1 MTLWSMLKPGFW
13 DHEDLAAGPQ
23 KHLFN
28 FRRMWKAAV
37 VLTAAVALVPLILMA
52 VIDYN
57 ANQNAI
63 ESEIRYQTGR
73 LVSNTRRSVTF
84 FLSERKSALN
94 FIDKDNSYSMLSD
107 PGRLGALLENLKRG
121 FGGFSDLGVI
131 DRTGVQHTYVGPYPL
146 AGAKYSDQEWFQD
159 LMSSGAHI
167 SDVFMGFRQKPHLVI
182 AVKHELPDGGFY
194 ILRASIDTE
203 QFNHLLAEME
213 VSGNGDIFLVNRSG
227 VLQTPSRMFG
237 PPLQK
242 IPVDIPEYSDKTQVI
257 QTELYGA
264 SMVLGYAFIQDTP
277 FILMAAKSKN
287 RLMEPWNDTRRQLI
301 FFLALS
307 VTLIVVVVIGVSTYL
322 VNQVYSADHKRVMA
336 LHHVEYANKMASLG
350 RLSAGVAHEINN
362 PLAIINEKAGLI
374 KDLTAMGIEVSNPR
388 VTGLVDSILHSVD
401 RCAQVTKRLL
411 SFARQSHDG
420 LQQKLKLDEI
430 AREVLGFIGRSA
442 ELQGVSVSIE
452 SNANVPEIE
461 SDRGKLQEIFLNLVN
476 NSLAAMSGGGRIEI
490 RIQNSTDGNVLVK
503 VTDTGCGIPA
513 ADLRRIFEPFFS
525 TKTGKGGTGL
535 GLSITYGLVQELG
548 GSIEVDSTVGKG
560 TEFTVFLPVRMP
572 VLKAGQYECTVGR

>member
-1 MTLWSMLKPGFW
+1 
-13 DHEDLAAGPQ
+13 
-23 KHLFN
+23 
-28 FRRMWKAAV
+28 
-37 VLTAAVALVPLILMA
+37 
-52 VIDYN
+52 
-57 ANQNAI
+57 
-63 ESEIRYQTGR
+63 
-73 LVSNTRRSVTF
+73 
-84 FLSERKSALN
+84 
-94 FIDKDNSYSMLSD
+94 
-107 PGRLGALLENLKRG
+107 
-121 FGGFSDLGVI
+121 
-131 DRTGVQHTYVGPYPL
+131 
-146 AGAKYSDQEWFQD
+146 
-159 LMSSGAHI
+159 
-167 SDVFMGFRQKPHLVI
+167 
-182 AVKHELPDGGFY
+182 
-194 ILRASIDTE
+194 
-203 QFNHLLAEME
+203 ME

-287 RLMEPWNDTRRQLI
+287 ELMEPWNDTRRQLI

-411 SFARQSHDG
+411 SFARQGHDG
-420 LQQKLKLDEI
+420 LPQKLKLDEI

>member
-1 MTLWSMLKPGFW
+1 
-13 DHEDLAAGPQ
+13 
-23 KHLFN
+23 
-28 FRRMWKAAV
+28 
-37 VLTAAVALVPLILMA
+37 
-52 VIDYN
+52 
-57 ANQNAI
+57 
-63 ESEIRYQTGR
+63 
-73 LVSNTRRSVTF
+73 
-84 FLSERKSALN
+84 
-94 FIDKDNSYSMLSD
+94 
-107 PGRLGALLENLKRG
+107 
-121 FGGFSDLGVI
+121 
-131 DRTGVQHTYVGPYPL
+131 
-146 AGAKYSDQEWFQD
+146 
-159 LMSSGAHI
+159 
-167 SDVFMGFRQKPHLVI
+167 
-182 AVKHELPDGGFY
+182 
-194 ILRASIDTE
+194 
-203 QFNHLLAEME
+203 
-213 VSGNGDIFLVNRSG
+213 
-227 VLQTPSRMFG
+227 
-237 PPLQK
+237 
-242 IPVDIPEYSDKTQVI
+242 
-257 QTELYGA
+257 
-264 SMVLGYAFIQDTP
+264 
-277 FILMAAKSKN
+277 
-287 RLMEPWNDTRRQLI
+287 
-301 FFLALS
+301 
-307 VTLIVVVVIGVSTYL
+307 
-322 VNQVYSADHKRVMA
+322 
-336 LHHVEYANKMASLG
+336 
-350 RLSAGVAHEINN
+350 
-362 PLAIINEKAGLI
+362 
-374 KDLTAMGIEVSNPR
+374 VSNPR

>member
-1 MTLWSMLKPGFW
+1 MTLWSALKPGFW
-13 DHEDLAAGPQ
+13 DYEDIAAGPT

-37 VLTAAVALVPLILMA
+37 VLTAVVALVPLVLMA
-52 VIDYN
+52 IIDYN
-57 ANQNAI
+57 ANQHAI
-63 ESEIRYQTGR
+63 ESEISYQTGR

-94 FIDKDNSYSMLSD
+94 FIDKDNTYPMLRD
-107 PGRLGALLENLKRG
+107 PRRLTDLLENMKKG
-121 FGGFSDLGVI
+121 FGGFTDLGVI
-131 DRTGVQHTYVGPYPL
+131 DERGTQQNYVGPFHL
-146 AGAKYSDQEWFQD
+146 VGAQYSDQEWFHD
-159 LMSSGAHI
+159 LLTGDAHI
-167 SDVFMGFRQKPHLVI
+167 SDVFMGFRQQPHLVV
-182 AVKHELPDGGFY
+182 AVKHELPGGGFY

-203 QFNHLLAEME
+203 QFNHLLAEVE
-213 VSGNGDIFLVNRSG
+213 VSGNGDIFLVNRAG
-227 VLQTPSRMFG
+227 GLQTPSRIFG

-242 IPVDIPEYSDKTQVI
+242 IPIDIPEYSDKTQVI
-257 QTELYGA
+257 QTELYG
-264 SMVLGYAFIQDTP
+264 SPLVLGYAYIQDTP

-287 RLMEPWNDTRRQLI
+287 ELMKPWNDTRRQLI

-307 VTLIVVVVIGVSTYL
+307 VTLIVVVVLGVSTYL

-374 KDLTAMGIEVSNPR
+374 KDLTAMGIEIGSSR
-388 VTGLVDSILHSVD
+388 VTALIDSILYSVD

-411 SFARQSHDG
+411 SFARQGQDG
-420 LQQKLKLDEI
+420 LPQKLKLDEV
-430 AREVLGFIGRSA
+430 AKEVLGFIGRSA

-476 NSLAAMSGGGRIEI
+476 NSLAAMSSGGRIEI
-490 RIQNSTDGNVLVK
+490 RLQNSTDGNVLVK

-548 GSIEVDSTVGKG
+548 GSIEVNSTVGKG
-560 TEFTVFLPVRMP
+560 TEFTVFLPPRMP
-572 VLKAGQYECTVGR
+572 ALKAGQYECSIG